1 MPRTASKTASIYTRI
16 DPSIKEQ
23 AECIL
28 ATLGIPM
35 SNAVE
40 IFLRQI
46 VIQRKIPFELKAP
59 SVIPVAVGALSKK
72 ELDAELQKG
81 VDDINAGRVSSADDV
96 EKTLREEFGL

>member
-23 AECIL
+23 AEAIL
-28 ATLGIPM
+28 ASLGIPM

-59 SVIPVAVGALSKK
+59 NQLPVAAGALRKK
-72 ELDAELQKG
+72 ELDDELQKG
-81 VDDINAGRVSSADDV
+81 IDDINAGRVSDADEV